1 MGRSDEQH
9 PPTRHRNRKHR
20 FDLRL
25 NSRRLSKAESFAQ
38 PFFCSKSH
46 YFYLYILL
54 DKSNDFIV
62 YCIRT
67 IITRRRSWLSRKK
80 NIIPDYES
88 VTPFLKG
95 QASKIFKEVADSDK
109 VLIIQKQNKPQNVV
123 ISYERYLEL
132 KKNGADI

>member
-1 MGRSDEQH
+1 M
-9 PPTRHRNRKHR
+9 
-20 FDLRL
+20 
-25 NSRRLSKAESFAQ
+25 RRCSSLSKKQ
-38 PFFCSKSH
+38 
-46 YFYLYILL
+46 
-54 DKSNDFIV
+54 
-62 YCIRT
+62 
-67 IITRRRSWLSRKK
+67 

-95 QASKIFKEVADSDK
+95 QASKIFKEVADNNK

>member
-1 MGRSDEQH
+1 MY
-9 PPTRHRNRKHR
+9 K
-20 FDLRL
+20 
-25 NSRRLSKAESFAQ
+25 
-38 PFFCSKSH
+38 
-46 YFYLYILL
+46 LL

-95 QASKIFKEVADSDK
+95 QASKIFKEVADNDK